1 MPLLFTFS
9 SQLHSLGWI
18 LHLTPTTKYYTNTQE
33 AISQEAIVRKKAD
46 NVRAKKE
53 EIELARDT
61 TVEDL
66 TKGLLNYRFTGLTFK
81 RSEQGALRYVDVLSY
96 MHAYVRSIPYVKR
109 DLEYIKN
116 TRSLPLP
123 DKIVFIPE
131 FLHNMHVFTHTNIS
145 YFLPKLIVSSLLN
158 LSRMIQHVNSTLH

>member
-1 MPLLFTFS
+1 MQFIIFPS
-9 SQLHSLGWI
+9 SCWI
-18 LHLTPTTKYYTNTQE
+18 LTTPYLSPTLHIILHKQTHTKE

-81 RSEQGALRYVDVLSY
+81 RSEQGALRYVD
-96 MHAYVRSIPYVKR
+96 
-109 DLEYIKN
+109 
-116 TRSLPLP
+116 
-123 DKIVFIPE
+123 
-131 FLHNMHVFTHTNIS
+131 FLFACTIYLFVTIR
-145 YFLPKLIVSSLLN
+145 YCQERP
-158 LSRMIQHVNSTLH
+158 

>member
-1 MPLLFTFS
+1 VTIIFVSLQFIYLSLFGSYNTIS
-9 SQLHSLGWI
+9 IPSTYTLHKQT
-18 LHLTPTTKYYTNTQE
+18 HTKE

-81 RSEQGALRYVDVLSY
+81 RSEQGALRYVDFFVC
-96 MHAYVRSIPYVKR
+96 MHA
-109 DLEYIKN
+109 
-116 TRSLPLP
+116 
-123 DKIVFIPE
+123 
-131 FLHNMHVFTHTNIS
+131 
-145 YFLPKLIVSSLLN
+145 
-158 LSRMIQHVNSTLH
+158 

>member
-1 MPLLFTFS
+1 MQFIIFPS
-9 SQLHSLGWI
+9 SCWI
-18 LHLTPTTKYYTNTQE
+18 LTTPCLSPYTLHKQTHNKE

-81 RSEQGALRYVDVLSY
+81 RSEQGALRYVDFFVC
-96 MHAYVRSIPYVKR
+96 MHA
-109 DLEYIKN
+109 
-116 TRSLPLP
+116 
-123 DKIVFIPE
+123 
-131 FLHNMHVFTHTNIS
+131 
-145 YFLPKLIVSSLLN
+145 
-158 LSRMIQHVNSTLH
+158 